1 MSRIS
6 KQSPVSIASKKLFF
20 PHQTLDEYVSLM
32 SCFDSGIF
40 LVVSV
45 RKKCKSTFLIEII
58 YWLMAGSWA
67 IHCLLSFVHYLIFIQ
82 NIHRNFLMT
91 LLLCA
96 INNKCLPIQNGS
108 FTFPFYKM
116 HVFKK
121 GFHFLGTYITFINLC
136 LCWHLAVCFYTIS

>member
-1 MSRIS
+1 
-6 KQSPVSIASKKLFF
+6 
-20 PHQTLDEYVSLM
+20 M
-32 SCFDSGIF
+32 SCFDSGIL
-40 LVVSV
+40 LVW
-45 RKKCKSTFLIEII
+45 KKCKSTFLIEII

-121 GFHFLGTYITFINLC
+121 GFHFLGTYFTSTTFINLC
-136 LCWHLAVCFYTIS
+136 LCWHLALWFYTIISWLYYLIAEIRSPSCMAISWSYVCSDF